1 MSPLYHS
8 IALISIF
15 LLLQPIS
22 SSNFLAPLL
31 SPFIDQF
38 CKDIACGKGKC
49 KSSLNLTSFEYR
61 CECDPG
67 WRQTLSEDKGD
78 DGNHLRFLPCVIPN
92 CTVDY
97 SCEKAQ
103 TPSPQIKDPPKNTSF
118 FDACNWAF
126 CGKGTCA
133 KSNKTGHVCQC
144 EEGAA
149 NLFNMTSFP
158 CFGECSLGMD
168 CANLGITMSNKS
180 SPPPSVLTD
189 RNDSHAGSVL
199 PGKNFWMV
207 ILMLAIAIS
216 PWK

>member
-8 IALISIF
+8 IAIISIF

-22 SSNFLAPLL
+22 SSNILAPLL
-31 SPFIDQF
+31 SPFIEEF
-38 CKDIACGKGKC
+38 CKDVACGKGKC
-49 KSSLNLTSFEYR
+49 KTSFNHSIGYR

-67 WRQTLSEDKGD
+67 WKQIVSDDNGD
-78 DGNHLRFLPCVIPN
+78 GGNLRFLPCVIPN

-158 CFGECSLGMD
+158 CFGECSMGMD
-168 CANLGITMSNKS
+168 CASLGISLPNKS
-180 SPPPSVLTD
+180 SPPTSALTDVNDNHASSVL
-189 RNDSHAGSVL
+189 S
-199 PGKNFWMV
+199 GKIFWMV
-207 ILMLAIAIS
+207 ILMLAIALS